1 MANLSPSKILTKK
14 GAKIFCLYF
23 FLRCPM
29 PRDDDWNNK
38 NGVVMGYF
46 GRGMLKYGLPG
57 PLEEFEVIRGL
68 SRQLARDL
76 LCVLAP

>member
-14 GAKIFCLYF
+14 LECNFSSYF

-29 PRDDDWNNK
+29 PRDDDWSTK

-46 GRGMLKYGLPG
+46 GRGMLKYGFLG
-57 PLEEFEVIRGL
+57 PFEEI
-68 SRQLARDL
+68 
-76 LCVLAP
+76 